1 MERRKNRIE
10 ENELKDERKCKQNER
25 EKRDCRK
32 REWKG
37 GRMEME
43 ENKETLGRKE
53 LKGKRKGRQKER
65 ERRAFE
71 RENEKEE
78 E

>member
-1 MERRKNRIE
+1 
-10 ENELKDERKCKQNER
+10 
-25 EKRDCRK
+25 
-32 REWKG
+32 
-37 GRMEME
+37 ME
-43 ENKETLGRKE
+43 EVWKWKKINETLGRKE

-71 RENEKEE
+71 RENGKEE